1 MAAEVLVPL
10 TIFMTP
16 VLLYFTKN
24 YFRMKEKQLELQAQ
38 GGKLLP
44 PAPAPAP
51 DAQRLK
57 ELEERVQNLESIVI
71 ALDTDRAALPG
82 RATAA
87 LPQGEQAG
95 QLKLASKAAEPDEP
109 T

>member
-1 MAAEVLVPL
+1 MSAEVLVPL

-24 YFRMKEKQLELQAQ
+24 YFRMKEKQMELQAQ

-44 PAPAPAP
+44 PTPAP

-95 QLKLASKAAEPDEP
+95 QRKLAAKATEPGEP

>member
-44 PAPAPAP
+44 QAPAP

-95 QLKLASKAAEPDEP
+95 QRKLAAKATEPGEP